1 MGNVRTSRVGRARLL
16 SAVGLLV
23 ASVACAEIGTDPSVP
38 ASLEIARFPFPSIA
52 VGDSLR
58 DTLGVAFPLRAIVRN
73 IAGGVIE
80 DAPLRYLSRDTLLV
94 VDSVTGHVF
103 ARALPAP
110 NPANVAARFA
120 QALQILATVRVTNAP
135 DTAFR
140 SDAAALP
147 KLVSEGV
154 IGAADSNTVAVQVHV
169 RYRSDTGV
177 LQNVNAWLVR
187 FAVVSP
193 ANRLN
198 DTAAAVYLV
207 DDRGRAGQVDT
218 TGPDGFASRRVRVR
232 SSRFPAAG
240 VAVDTIEV
248 EAAVMRRGDPV
259 PGAPV
264 RIRVPVGAVPPR
276 PRIVP

>member
-1 MGNVRTSRVGRARLL
+1 VGDVRSTRIGRALL
-16 SAVGLLV
+16 LTATGVIAV
-23 ASVACAEIGTDPSVP
+23 SMACAEIGTDPSVP
-38 ASLEIARFPFPSIA
+38 ASLEVARLAFPSVA
-52 VGDSLR
+52 VGDSMR

-73 IAGGVIE
+73 IGGDVIE
-80 DAPLRYLSRDTLLV
+80 DAPLRYLSRDTMLV

-103 ARALPAP
+103 VRGLPTQ

-140 SDAAALP
+140 RDSATLRR
-147 KLVSEGV
+147 LVSEGV
-154 IGAADSNTVAVQVHV
+154 IGAVDSNTVAVQVQV
-169 RYRSDTGV
+169 RHRADGAT

-187 FAVVSP
+187 FAVVYP
-193 ANRLN
+193 ANRTN

-207 DDRGRAGQVDT
+207 DDRGRAGQIDT
-218 TGPDGFASRRVRVR
+218 TGTDGLASRRVRVR
-232 SSRFPAAG
+232 VGRFPATG

-248 EAAVMRRGDPV
+248 EAAVMRRGQPV

-264 RIRVPVGAVPPR
+264 RIRVPVGTVAGPPA
-276 PRIVP
+276 P